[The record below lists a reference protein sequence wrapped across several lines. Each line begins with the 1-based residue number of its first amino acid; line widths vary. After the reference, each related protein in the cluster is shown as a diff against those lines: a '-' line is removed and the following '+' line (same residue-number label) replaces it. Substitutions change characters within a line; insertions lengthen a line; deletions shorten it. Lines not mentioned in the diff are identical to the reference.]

1 MSSASCCTA
10 ATECKFVI
18 SIIDSLQKMLAFMNP
33 GKFGGGV
40 YTPMIFQSRADQKET
55 ITLDDDGFM
64 IYIYVKAF
72 NESFPTE
79 EPTPEQ
85 IERINAIWD
94 ALNKPERKIAL

>member
-1 MSSASCCTA
+1 MYSASCCTA

-18 SIIDSLQKMLAFMNP
+18 SIVDSLQKMLAFMHP

-40 YTPMIFQSRADQKET
+40 YTPMVFQSITAQQET
-55 ITLDDDGFM
+55 ITLDDYGFM
-64 IYIYVKAF
+64 IFIYVKAF
-72 NESFPTE
+72 KEDFPKDD
-79 EPTPEQ
+79 PTPEQ